1 MDGST
6 VSISQSDINC
16 GTSEDPQS
24 LVFNCAVVEKDQ
36 GLNSVVV
43 EATAAT
49 SGSVSLDDG
58 INKFDHACQNK
69 DDGVF
74 DSTENPNLD
83 ELPASDNSSKEST
96 DDDPLN
102 SVSYHRENLKASE
115 DTQSL
120 PGEIGNYGCPSETE
134 VDKIIDSSGSSNLN
148 SISGTMKSTKDE
160 PGKVAVNEHKNNIP
174 VVLPA
179 SPANGHVDFSGITTS
194 TMTIPV
200 RTIIEEVCTEP
211 GSVSPAAVL
220 PSALGSSDIG
230 VRSQQ
235 GAITSP
241 LMTSGDAS
249 TNSTGVA
256 SSNKKDPDIFPIP
269 SVQATEENLADPSAG
284 EAPKGKLLFSCRT
297 QLI

>member
-24 LVFNCAVVEKDQ
+24 LLFNCAVVEKDQ

-43 EATAAT
+43 EAAAAT

-69 DDGVF
+69 DGVF

-83 ELPASDNSSKEST
+83 ELPASDNSSKKST

-102 SVSYHRENLKASE
+102 SVSELSYHRENLKASE

-120 PGEIGNYGCPSETE
+120 PGEIGNYGCPSENE

-148 SISGTMKSTKDE
+148 SISGTITEDE
-160 PGKVAVNEHKNNIP
+160 PGKVAVNEHKNNSP

-179 SPANGHVDFSGITTS
+179 SRANGHVDSSGMTTS
-194 TMTIPV
+194 TMSIPV

-211 GSVSPAAVL
+211 GSVSLAAVL

-230 VRSQQ
+230 VRSEQE
-235 GAITSP
+235 AITSS

-249 TNSTGVA
+249 TNLTGVA
-256 SSNKKDPDIFPIP
+256 CSNKKDPDIFPIP

-284 EAPKGKLLFSCRT
+284 EAPKGKLLFFCRT